1 LRRIMIIGAAAVAVL
16 AVAGVAYAAAF
27 NTYSAKLTFSPSKAG
42 SQSKASPLAFTENLG
57 AKGTGGNR
65 AAPLVDIK
73 TTIYGIRTN
82 AGKFPTCSASKITSN
97 PAKWDKACPKG
108 SLVATGPVHALLG
121 PAAVLNATGSPCNPF
136 LHVYNGGGGKL
147 VFFFVIIPP
156 KYTCATLQTGASAPY
171 IGHVK
176 QVGKNLVTDVPLPPD
191 VSTKAG
197 GLTGVYGSLI
207 TEALTFKKLTK
218 KVKGKTVGFNES
230 FACKK
235 GKRPY
240 VVQYTSVEGGVRE
253 TPQIV
258 HGSAKC

>member
-1 LRRIMIIGAAAVAVL
+1 MIIGAAVVAVL
-16 AVAGVAYAAAF
+16 AVAGVAYAATF
-27 NTYSAKLTFSPSKAG
+27 NSYSAKMTFSPSKAG
-42 SQSKASPLAFTENLG
+42 SKSKPSSLGFVQKLG
-57 AKGTGGNR
+57 ANGLNGNR

-73 TTIYGIRTN
+73 TTMYGVRSN
-82 AGKFPTCSASKITSN
+82 AGAFPTCSAAKITAD
-97 PAKWDKACPKG
+97 PTKWDKACPKG

-121 PAAVLNATGSPCNPF
+121 PATDLKAAGSPCNPF
-136 LHVYNGGGGKL
+136 LHVYNGGKGKL

-191 VSTKAG
+191 VSTSAG

-207 TEALTFKKLTK
+207 TETLTYKNLTTN
-218 KVKGKTVGFNES
+218 VKGKKVGYQES
-230 FACKK
+230 FACKN

-240 VVQYTSVEGGVRE
+240 SVQFTSVNQGQKE
-253 TPQIV
+253 TPQTV
-258 HGSAKC
+258 KGSAKC

>member
-1 LRRIMIIGAAAVAVL
+1 LRRIMIIGAAVAAVL

-27 NTYSAKLTFSPSKAG
+27 NDYTAKLTFSPSKAG
-42 SQSKASPLAFTENLG
+42 SKSKPSAVAFTENLG
-57 AKGTGGNR
+57 AKGLEGNR

-82 AGKFPTCSASKITSN
+82 AAKFPTCSASKITSN
-97 PAKWDKACPKG
+97 PAKWDKVCPKK
-108 SLVATGPVHALLG
+108 SLVATGPVNALLG
-121 PAAVLNATGSPCNPF
+121 PASDLKATGSPCNPF

-176 QVGKNLVTDVPLPPD
+176 QVGNNLVTDVPLPPD

-197 GLTGVYGSLI
+197 NLTGVYGSLI
-207 TEALTFKKLTK
+207 KEALTFKKVTT
-218 KVKGKTVGFNES
+218 KVKGKTVGYNES
-230 FACKK
+230 FGCKN

-240 VVQYTSVEGGVRE
+240 IVQYTSVKNGV
-253 TPQIV
+253 
-258 HGSAKC
+258 

>member
-1 LRRIMIIGAAAVAVL
+1 MIIGAAAVAVL

-27 NTYSAKLTFSPSKAG
+27 NNYTAKLAFSPSKAG
-42 SQSKASPLAFTENLG
+42 SKSKPSPLSHTETLG
-57 AKGTGGNR
+57 ASGVGGNR

-73 TTIYGIRTN
+73 TTIYGIRSN
-82 AGKFPTCSASKITSN
+82 AGNFPTCSASKITSN

-108 SLVATGPVHALLG
+108 SLVATGPVNAMLG
-121 PAAVLNATGSPCNPF
+121 PTDLSKPGSPCNPF
-136 LHVYNGGGGKL
+136 LHVYNGGKGKL

-176 QVGKNLVTDVPLPPD
+176 QVGNNLVTDVPLPPD

-207 TEALTFKKLTK
+207 KEKLSYKKLTK
-218 KVKGKTVGFNES
+218 KVKGKTVGYQES
-230 FACKK
+230 FACKN

-240 VVQYTSVEGGVRE
+240 LVQYTAVSNGVKE
-253 TPQIV
+253 TPQKV
-258 HGSAKC
+258 KGSAKC

>member
-1 LRRIMIIGAAAVAVL
+1 MIIGAAAVAVL

-42 SQSKASPLAFTENLG
+42 SKSKASPLAFTEHLG

-65 AAPLVDIK
+65 AAPLVD
-73 TTIYGIRTN
+73 N
-82 AGKFPTCSASKITSN
+82 
-97 PAKWDKACPKG
+97 
-108 SLVATGPVHALLG
+108 
-121 PAAVLNATGSPCNPF
+121 
-136 LHVYNGGGGKL
+136 
-147 VFFFVIIPP
+147 
-156 KYTCATLQTGASAPY
+156 
-171 IGHVK
+171 
-176 QVGKNLVTDVPLPPD
+176 NLVTDVPLPPD

-207 TEALTFKKLTK
+207 KEALTFKKLST

-240 VVQYTSVEGGVRE
+240 VVQYTSVRNGVKE
-253 TPQIV
+253 TPQRV
-258 HGSAKC
+258 A

>member
-1 LRRIMIIGAAAVAVL
+1 MRRIMIIGAAAVAVL

-27 NTYSAKLTFSPSKAG
+27 NSYSAKLTFSPSKAG
-42 SQSKASPLAFTENLG
+42 SKSKASPLAFTENLG
-57 AKGTGGNR
+57 AKGVSGNR

-73 TTIYGIRTN
+73 TTIYGIRSN
-82 AGKFPTCSASKITSN
+82 AKDFPTCSASKITAN

-108 SLVATGPVHALLG
+108 SLVATAPVNSQLG
-121 PAAVLNATGSPCNPF
+121 PTDLSKPGSPCKPF
-136 LHVYNGGGGKL
+136 LHVYNGGKGKL

-156 KYTCATLQTGASAPY
+156 KYTCATLQTGAAAPY
-171 IGHVK
+171 VGTVK
-176 QVGKNLVTDVPLPPD
+176 QVGNNLVTDVPLPPD

-207 TEALTFKKLTK
+207 NEALTFKKLTK
-218 KVKGKTVGFNES
+218 KVKGKTVGYQES
-230 FACKK
+230 FACKS

-240 VVQYTSVEGGVRE
+240 VVQYTAVSNGVKE